1 MFTVKFVIYD
11 RDTDIDNYY
20 SYMCDAKETIY
31 SCYTLHYTDVNNE
44 NDFIG
49 SAVPDN
55 VNPTIIIAS
64 IVTDIINKFCS
75 DRKRLYEINVY

>member
-1 MFTVKFVIYD
+1 MFTVKFIVYD

-20 SYMCDAKETIY
+20 SYMCDLKEC
-31 SCYTLHYTDVNNE
+31 SFNCYTLHYTDLNND

-49 SAVPDN
+49 CIVPNNDN
-55 VNPTIIIAS
+55 TTMIICS
-64 IVTDIINKFCS
+64 IITDIINKFCN